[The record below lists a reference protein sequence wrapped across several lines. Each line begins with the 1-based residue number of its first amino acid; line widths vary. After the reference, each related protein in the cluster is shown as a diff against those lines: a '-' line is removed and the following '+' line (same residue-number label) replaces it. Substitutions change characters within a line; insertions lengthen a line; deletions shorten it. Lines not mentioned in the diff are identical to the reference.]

1 MKGKDKKNKVRRA
14 VAISYEPEDDAP
26 KVVATGRGHIAD
38 RIIDKAKESDVP
50 LHKDSSLVESLSQL
64 ELGENIPAELYEV
77 VAEIL
82 VFIDKTD
89 RIKGRLLN
97 ENEQ

>member
-1 MKGKDKKNKVRRA
+1 MKEKDKKNKVKRA
-14 VAISYEPEDDAP
+14 VALSYEPEDDAP

>member
-1 MKGKDKKNKVRRA
+1 MKEKDKKNKVKRA
-14 VAISYEPEDDAP
+14 VALSYEPEDDAP

-50 LHKDSSLVESLSQL
+50 LHKDSSLAESLSQL

>member
-1 MKGKDKKNKVRRA
+1 MKGKDKKDKVKRA
-14 VAISYEPEDDAP
+14 IALSYEPEDDAP

-50 LHKDSSLVESLSQL
+50 LHKDPSLAESLSQL
-64 ELGENIPAELYEV
+64 ELGENIPTELYEV

-89 RIKGRLLN
+89 RIKGKVLDK
-97 ENEQ
+97 NEQ